1 MGKTQVKAR
10 PLRPAAPQPT
20 EEEIRQ
26 AAERAMAQQQRAMA
40 QTFAVNIVH
49 ATPFDVLKEHG
60 AQEIADFSNEL
71 SKALMES
78 WYKPKEDEEAAE

>member
-1 MGKTQVKAR
+1 MSKTNPKVHK
-10 PLRPAAPQPT
+10 LPAKHEEPT

-40 QTFAVNIVH
+40 QAFAMNICH
-49 ATPFDVLKEHG
+49 ATPFDVLKEYG

-78 WYKPKEDEEAAE
+78 WYKPKEDAE